1 MQISEIIKGEV
12 YILCICEGKAEEDIM
27 NMLLDNNM
35 LIFDREDMISK
46 KVVKRSAVKKIE
58 EDHLGIR
65 YEKPVCILRI
75 IDSRNEKFK
84 LSKVYEERYGNRIL
98 NLLTRP
104 EIEILII
111 IKNGDFDTY
120 TRKYKS
126 RIKPS
131 QYCKDQYRIA
141 KIKSSGTMNSIFK
154 DMEDLKK
161 ALRTYHKYKSDN
173 EYSIYDLL
181 K

>member
-1 MQISEIIKGEV
+1 MQISEIIKGDV

-27 NMLLDNNM
+27 NMLLDHDM
-35 LIFDREDMISK
+35 LIFDRSDLIDH
-46 KVVKRSAVKKIE
+46 KVVKRSSVQSIQEKYLSISY
-58 EDHLGIR
+58 G
-65 YEKPVCILRI
+65 KPVYILRI
-75 IDSRNEKFK
+75 IDSRTEAFK
-84 LSKVYEERYGNRIL
+84 LSKVYEERYGNKIL